1 MYIIIGGGGDVGYYL
16 TKSLLNQGHEV
27 LLLEKGLARF
37 QALNDE
43 LGQAVV
49 RGDACEA
56 RTMEE
61 VGASRADVVIAVT
74 GEDEDNLVI
83 CQVAKKRF
91 KVGRTIARV
100 NNPKHAEIFQK
111 LGIDITVS
119 PTRSILSLIEAELPN
134 FRFVQL
140 MTLKNAGLEIVELR
154 VRQSEKAPQC
164 RIARRSLQCLIELFP
179 GLSKSPGLEVVPR
192 LTRQYLYRRSS
203 LRESREQ
210 EQRRQHHWMPLPS
223 TTVTYLSMGRPVK
236 RSTRVLGFGQRTSS
250 QSSFSALP
258 MPSTSRG
265 SWLERKLPPA
275 VFSLARTE
283 PFTLQRIREP
293 VAAGFAFVPTRLMPI
308 QWLLLSALS

>member
-27 LLLEKGLARF
+27 LLLEKGLTRF
-37 QALNDE
+37 QALNEE

-100 NNPKHAEIFQK
+100 NNPKHSELFQR

-119 PTRSILSLIEAELPN
+119 PTRSILSLIEAELPS

-154 VRQSEKAPQC
+154 VPQD
-164 RIARRSLQCLIELFP
+164 S
-179 GLSKSPGLEVVPR
+179 
-192 LTRQYLYRRSS
+192 
-203 LRESREQ
+203 
-210 EQRRQHHWMPLPS
+210 
-223 TTVTYLSMGRPVK
+223 
-236 RSTRVLGFGQRTSS
+236 
-250 QSSFSALP
+250 
-258 MPSTSRG
+258 
-265 SWLERKLPPA
+265 
-275 VFSLARTE
+275 
-283 PFTLQRIREP
+283 P
-293 VAAGFAFVPTRLMPI
+293 VAGKLLRDIHLPRSGNLVLIIRDKQFVTPAADTQLLPNDDVFALVNREGEEELRKVFGAI
-308 QWLLLSALS
+308 E